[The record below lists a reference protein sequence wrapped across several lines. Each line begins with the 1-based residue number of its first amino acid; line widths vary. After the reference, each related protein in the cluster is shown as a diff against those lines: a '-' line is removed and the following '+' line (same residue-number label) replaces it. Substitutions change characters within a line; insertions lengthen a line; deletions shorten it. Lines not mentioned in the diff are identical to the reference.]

1 MTIRGTRSPCD
12 APAVAM
18 KLAIDFP
25 YVHRDVDRHG
35 TERLY
40 FRRRMGE
47 VKIRLREKP
56 GTAEF
61 AAEYADAR
69 ARAEASAASD
79 EAHELRAPKVGTLR
93 WLCAGYFGS
102 AEFELLDP
110 STQRARRRILEGCL
124 AEQIAPDARER
135 FADFPIKRIT
145 GKALRVLRDRKANL
159 PEAAIGRIKA
169 LRRLFSW
176 AIDHDLIA
184 TDPSRDV
191 KRLTHASA
199 GHHSWTMEEVEQYE
213 ARHPVGSK
221 ARLALALLLYTGARR
236 SDIVLLGRQHVK
248 AGWIKFVA
256 QKNQKRRPVTVELPM
271 PPALATIIE
280 ASMTGAL
287 TFLVTQYGKAF
298 TAGGFG
304 GWFRTRCDEAGLP
317 QCSAHGLRKAGA
329 ARAAENGAT
338 AHELMAIFGWL
349 SLKEAERYTAAAQR
363 RRLARNATKLL
374 DRDPDEA

>member
-1 MTIRGTRSPCD
+1 
-12 APAVAM
+12 M

-35 TERLY
+35 SERLY

-47 VKIRLREKP
+47 AKIRLREKP

-69 ARAEASAASD
+69 ARAEAREAND
-79 EAHELRAPKVGTLR
+79 ETHEHGRPKVGTLR
-93 WLCAGYFGS
+93 WLCVAYFGS
-102 AEFELLDP
+102 AEFERLDP
-110 STQRARRRILEGCL
+110 STQRTRRRILEGCL
-124 AEQIAPDARER
+124 VEQIAPNAHEL

-159 PEAAIGRIKA
+159 PEAAIGRVKA
-169 LRRLFSW
+169 LRRLFVW
-176 AIDHDLIA
+176 AIEHDLISE
-184 TDPSRDV
+184 DPSRDV
-191 KRLTHASA
+191 KRLAHTSA
-199 GHHSWTMEEVEQYE
+199 GHHSWTMEDVKKFE
-213 ARHPVGSK
+213 ARHPIGSK
-221 ARLALALLLYTGARR
+221 ARLAFALLLYTGARR
-236 SDIVLLGRQHVK
+236 SDIVVLGRQHVK
-248 AGWIKFVA
+248 DGWIKFIA
-256 QKNQKRRPVTVELPM
+256 RKNQKRRPVMIELPM
-271 PPALATIIE
+271 PPALATVIE
-280 ASMTGAL
+280 ASMTGDL
-287 TFLVTQYGKAF
+287 SYLVTDYGKPF
-298 TAGGFG
+298 TPAGFG

-363 RRLARNATKLL
+363 RRLARNATNLMRR
-374 DRDPDEA
+374 DRDEG